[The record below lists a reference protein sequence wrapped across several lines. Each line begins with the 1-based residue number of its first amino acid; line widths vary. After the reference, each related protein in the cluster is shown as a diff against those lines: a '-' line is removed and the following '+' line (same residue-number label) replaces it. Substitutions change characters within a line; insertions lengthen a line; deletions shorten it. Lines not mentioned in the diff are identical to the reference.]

1 MSWGLFL
8 YRLRSVVSA
17 LLLFMSVAAA
27 MILVYRFGFMV
38 SEATHQ
44 SLLSYSRLLLLGLW
58 GGVTTRFLIN
68 TLLLG
73 YNNGSFK
80 GKKPMRR
87 HVDRYNLWRVGGYML
102 FTLIVVIGLSLHYGF
117 IQPDNFTGVLTGTY
131 ITTFTLLGVS
141 LLELSQGITSILSRR
156 ANPSIILS
164 GSFLTII
171 LLGSLLLM
179 LPNCT
184 HEGISYVDSLFI
196 SASAVCVTG
205 LTPIDISSTLTT
217 QGLIILLLLIQIGG
231 LGIMT
236 ITSFFGLFF
245 MGGGTLASQVLI
257 SDLLSGERISGLLH
271 TLLKIIAVTLT
282 VEAIGA
288 LIIYSI
294 MLGNTNL
301 GAEGSIFFAIFH
313 AVSAFCNA
321 GFSTLHGNLYDPL
334 VRNLSSLQY
343 TISWLVVFGG
353 IGFPLFANVLRGMGL
368 LIGNVF
374 RRFSGLRPKV
384 EPRLWSLNSYIVI
397 RMTILLLVVPTIL
410 MTAME
415 WNHSLAEFSF
425 WDKLS
430 QGFLMAVTPRTA
442 GFNGVD
448 VAKMMPATLVVTMVL
463 MWIGGAPQSTA
474 GGIKVTTFYIALRNI
489 TSGFLKSE
497 DGKMDEIQA
506 QRRQIANSSVR
517 RAFAVIILS
526 TGIITTSTIVLA
538 WLHPEIG
545 LQNLLFEVFSAIGT
559 VGLSI
564 GVTPQLGVAG
574 KVIVISLMF
583 IGRVGIISMLSIF
596 IRNSAH
602 RQYSY
607 PHENIMIN

>member
-1 MSWGLFL
+1 MNWGLLL

-17 LLLFMSVAAA
+17 MLLVMSVAAS
-27 MILVYRFGFMV
+27 MVLVYRFGFTV

-44 SLLSYSRLLLLGLW
+44 SLLSYSRMLMVGLW
-58 GGVTTRFLIN
+58 SGVTARFLIN

-73 YNNGSFK
+73 YNNSNLK
-80 GKKPMRR
+80 GKKTLQGHLGRN
-87 HVDRYNLWRVGGYML
+87 NLWRIVGYLL
-102 FTLIVVIGLSLHYGF
+102 FTLIVAISLSLHYGF
-117 IQPDNFTGVLTGTY
+117 LQPDNFTGVITSTY
-131 ITTFTLLGVS
+131 ITTFTLLGAS
-141 LLELSQGITSILSRR
+141 LLELSQGITSILSRK
-156 ANPSIILS
+156 ANPSIILA
-164 GSFLTII
+164 GSFLGII

-184 HEGISYVDSLFI
+184 HYGISYVDSLFI

-205 LTPIDISSTLTT
+205 LTPLDVSSTLTT
-217 QGLIILLLLIQIGG
+217 QGLIILLLLIQVGG

-257 SDLLSGERISGLLH
+257 SDLLSGERISGLLR

-282 VEAIGA
+282 VEALGA

-294 MLGNTNL
+294 MVSNTPLGV
-301 GAEGSIFFAIFH
+301 EDSIFFAVFH
-313 AVSAFCNA
+313 SVSAFCNA
-321 GFSTLHGNLYDPL
+321 GFSTLGGNLYDPL

-343 TISWLVVFGG
+343 TIGWLVIFGG
-353 IGFPLFANVLRGMGL
+353 IGFPLFANVLRGIGL
-368 LIGNVF
+368 FLSNVF
-374 RRFSGLRPKV
+374 RRISGLRPKV

-415 WNHSLAEFSF
+415 WNHSLAEFGF

-430 QGFLMAVTPRTA
+430 QGFMMAVTPRTA
-442 GFNGVD
+442 GFSGVD
-448 VAKMMPATLVVTMVL
+448 MAKMLPSTLVITMIL

-474 GGIKVTTFYIALRNI
+474 GGIKVTTFYIAIRNI
-489 TSGFLKSE
+489 TSGFRDSQ
-497 DGKMDEIQA
+497 DGKMDEIQT
-506 QRRQIANSSVR
+506 QRRQVANSSVR

-526 TGIITTSTIVLA
+526 MGVITTSTTVLV

-545 LQNLLFEVFSAIGT
+545 LQNLLFEVFSAVGT

-564 GVTPQLGVAG
+564 GVTPQLGVTG
-574 KVIVISLMF
+574 KVIVILLMF
-583 IGRVGIISMLSIF
+583 IGRVGLISMLSIF
-596 IRNSAH
+596 IRNSAN